1 MAKLSKEDFIK
12 KYNDM
17 FDDENYVFDK
27 DSLSI
32 SLMEDITD
40 SISNDESEEL
50 SSLRNELEKA
60 KADFLDLKKKYKER
74 FLNAVEDKEEPD
86 EQEELKEEEVIDIKE
101 I

>member
-1 MAKLSKEDFIK
+1 MAKLSKEEFIK

-17 FDDENYVFDK
+17 FESEDFAFDK

-40 SISNDESEEL
+40 SIDSTEGEEL
-50 SSLRNELEKA
+50 KRLQDEIKVKDDEIAELKR
-60 KADFLDLKKKYKER
+60 KYKER
-74 FLNAVEDKEEPD
+74 FLNAVTDDDPLKID
-86 EQEELKEEEVIDIKE
+86 ELKEEEVIDIKE